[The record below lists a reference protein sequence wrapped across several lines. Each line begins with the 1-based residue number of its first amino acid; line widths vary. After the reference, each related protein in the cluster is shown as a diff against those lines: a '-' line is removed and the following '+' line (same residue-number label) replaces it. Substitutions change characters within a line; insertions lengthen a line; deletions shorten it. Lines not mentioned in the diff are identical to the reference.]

1 MDKIRW
7 TDDEQKVDFVPIFI
21 IGFEEDF
28 ERGVIITTPAYKV
41 IADEAGPEAALYVID
56 AAVDMLMQKRDQ
68 IEKRDLN

>member
-7 TDDEQKVDFVPIFI
+7 KDEEQKVDFVPVFI
-21 IGFEEDF
+21 IGFEEEF
-28 ERGVIITTPAYKV
+28 ERGVIISTAVYKL
-41 IADEAGPEAALYVID
+41 IAETGHDAALYVID

>member
-7 TDDEQKVDFVPIFI
+7 KDEEQKVDFVPVFI
-21 IGFEEDF
+21 IGFEEEF
-28 ERGVIITTPAYKV
+28 ERGVIISTSVYKL
-41 IADEAGPEAALYVID
+41 IAEAGPDAALYVID

>member
-7 TDDEQKVDFVPIFI
+7 TDEEQKVDFVPVFI
-21 IGFEEDF
+21 VGFEEDF
-28 ERGVIITTPAYKV
+28 ERGVIITTAAYPL
-41 IADEAGPEAALYVID
+41 IAETGHDAELYVID

>member
-7 TDDEQKVDFVPIFI
+7 PDKEQKVDFVPIFI

-28 ERGVIITTPAYKV
+28 ERGVIITTPAYAL
-41 IADEAGPEAALYVID
+41 IAEAGPEAALYVID